1 MDIYKEIS
9 LVLGVRVTEETFD
22 FKLKRVAA
30 SGGFTAKHQEQIIII
45 LVKRL
50 GEIEKSKEVE
60 KKPAVDLED
69 LVYKL
74 TDRVR
79 ELEAKPPV
87 VEKPKDKPSAEI
99 AEKVEPKKV
108 EKPKTTTKPSVK
120 LAKEVEKDAEGV
132 AQGIDKQTKP
142 VTKSAKKKSDDK
154 KTDK

>member
-60 KKPAVDLED
+60 KKPSVDLED

-74 TDRVR
+74 ADKVR
-79 ELEAKPPV
+79 ELETKPPEEEKSEGLEDEPKEPKEDKKKGPAKEAIKPKVKIKEAVAKPN
-87 VEKPKDKPSAEI
+87 
-99 AEKVEPKKV
+99 KVAPAKKV
-108 EKPKTTTKPSVK
+108 KESKP
-120 LAKEVEKDAEGV
+120 
-132 AQGIDKQTKP
+132 
-142 VTKSAKKKSDDK
+142 KKSDDK